1 MRQLREGTVRLTI
14 GMMRSIA
21 SNKPI
26 ACSIWKQLKRWSNY
40 WKKFWN
46 TARRKKMNTNPYTHE
61 AILAPDVIDSKGL
74 GFKVETIVKF
84 AANELT
90 LETGTQLTRRA
101 KDMSTDYET
110 ATKIADDASKMFKK
124 SYSDLIDI
132 TAQLQASAK
141 KASGDVR
148 KSADDLAQGLI
159 KVQKQADFNNL
170 TRYVELLERAATAMT
185 TLAELEK
192 AGKLQKIAGALK

>member
-1 MRQLREGTVRLTI
+1 
-14 GMMRSIA
+14 
-21 SNKPI
+21 
-26 ACSIWKQLKRWSNY
+26 
-40 WKKFWN
+40 
-46 TARRKKMNTNPYTHE
+46 MNTNPYTHE
-61 AILAPDVIDSKGL
+61 AILPPDVIDSKGL

-90 LETGTQLTRRA
+90 LDTGTQLTRRA

-110 ATKIADDASKMFKK
+110 ATKIADEANKMFKK
-124 SYSDLIDI
+124 SYSDLIET

>member
-1 MRQLREGTVRLTI
+1 
-14 GMMRSIA
+14 
-21 SNKPI
+21 
-26 ACSIWKQLKRWSNY
+26 
-40 WKKFWN
+40 
-46 TARRKKMNTNPYTHE
+46 MNTNPYTHE
-61 AILAPDVIDSKGL
+61 AILPPDVIDSKGL

-90 LETGTQLTRRA
+90 LDTGTQLTRRA

-110 ATKIADDASKMFKK
+110 ATKIADEANKMFKK
-124 SYSDLIDI
+124 SYSDLIDT

>member
-1 MRQLREGTVRLTI
+1 MINSYAHSGI
-14 GMMRSIA
+14 
-21 SNKPI
+21 
-26 ACSIWKQLKRWSNY
+26 LK
-40 WKKFWN
+40 
-46 TARRKKMNTNPYTHE
+46 
-61 AILAPDVIDSKGL
+61 PDVVDAN
-74 GFKVETIVKF
+74 GFGWKVSTVTKF

-124 SYSDLIDI
+124 SYSDLIET
-132 TAQLQASAK
+132 TAQLQTSTK
-141 KASGDVR
+141 KVSGDIR
-148 KSADDLAQGLI
+148 KSADDLAQGLL
-159 KVQKQADFNNL
+159 KVQKQADFHNL

-185 TLAELEK
+185 TLADLEK

>member
-1 MRQLREGTVRLTI
+1 
-14 GMMRSIA
+14 
-21 SNKPI
+21 
-26 ACSIWKQLKRWSNY
+26 
-40 WKKFWN
+40 
-46 TARRKKMNTNPYTHE
+46 MNTNPYTHE
-61 AILAPDVIDSKGL
+61 AILPPDVVDSKGL

-101 KDMSTDYET
+101 KDMSTDYEA
-110 ATKIADDASKMFKK
+110 ATKIADEANKMFKK
-124 SYSDLIDI
+124 SYSDLIDT

-170 TRYVELLERAATAMT
+170 ARYVELLERAATAMT
-185 TLAELEK
+185 TLADLEK

>member
-1 MRQLREGTVRLTI
+1 MI
-14 GMMRSIA
+14 NS
-21 SNKPI
+21 
-26 ACSIWKQLKRWSNY
+26 
-40 WKKFWN
+40 
-46 TARRKKMNTNPYTHE
+46 YTHSGV
-61 AILAPDVIDSKGL
+61 LKPDVVDAKGF
-74 GFKVETIVKF
+74 GWKVETITKF

-90 LETGTQLTRRA
+90 LADGTQLTRRA

-110 ATKIADDASKMFKK
+110 ASKIAEDATKMFKK
-124 SYSDLIDI
+124 NYSDLIDT

-148 KSADDLAQGLI
+148 KSADDLAQGLL

-185 TLAELEK
+185 TLSELEK

>member
-1 MRQLREGTVRLTI
+1 
-14 GMMRSIA
+14 
-21 SNKPI
+21 
-26 ACSIWKQLKRWSNY
+26 
-40 WKKFWN
+40 
-46 TARRKKMNTNPYTHE
+46 MNTNPYTHE
-61 AILAPDVIDSKGL
+61 AILPPDVVDSKGV

-101 KDMSTDYET
+101 KDMSTDYEA
-110 ATKIADDASKMFKK
+110 ATKIADEANKMFKK
-124 SYSDLIDI
+124 SYSDLIDT

-170 TRYVELLERAATAMT
+170 AKYVELLERAATAMT

>member
-1 MRQLREGTVRLTI
+1 
-14 GMMRSIA
+14 
-21 SNKPI
+21 
-26 ACSIWKQLKRWSNY
+26 
-40 WKKFWN
+40 
-46 TARRKKMNTNPYTHE
+46 MNTNPYTHE
-61 AILAPDVIDSKGL
+61 AILPPDVVDSKGL

-101 KDMSTDYET
+101 KDMSTDYEA
-110 ATKIADDASKMFKK
+110 ATKIADEANKMFKK
-124 SYSDLIDI
+124 SYSDLIDT

-170 TRYVELLERAATAMT
+170 AKYVELLERAATAMT

>member
-1 MRQLREGTVRLTI
+1 
-14 GMMRSIA
+14 
-21 SNKPI
+21 
-26 ACSIWKQLKRWSNY
+26 
-40 WKKFWN
+40 
-46 TARRKKMNTNPYTHE
+46 MNTNPYTHE
-61 AILAPDVIDSKGL
+61 AILPPDVVDSKGL
-74 GFKVETIVKF
+74 GFKVGTIVKF

-101 KDMSTDYET
+101 KDMSTDYEA
-110 ATKIADDASKMFKK
+110 ATKIADEANKMFKK
-124 SYSDLIDI
+124 SYSDLIDT

>member
-1 MRQLREGTVRLTI
+1 MSRPYAGT
-14 GMMRSIA
+14 
-21 SNKPI
+21 
-26 ACSIWKQLKRWSNY
+26 
-40 WKKFWN
+40 
-46 TARRKKMNTNPYTHE
+46 
-61 AILAPDVIDSKGL
+61 AILQPDVIDSKGL
-74 GFKVETIVKF
+74 GFRVSTITKF
-84 AANELT
+84 AASELM
-90 LETGTQLTRRA
+90 LDTGTNLTRRA

-110 ATKIADDASKMFKK
+110 ASKIADDATKMFKK

-132 TAQLQASAK
+132 SMQLQVSTK
-141 KASGDVR
+141 RVSGDVR
-148 KSADDLAQGLI
+148 KSADDLAQGLL

>member
-1 MRQLREGTVRLTI
+1 
-14 GMMRSIA
+14 
-21 SNKPI
+21 
-26 ACSIWKQLKRWSNY
+26 
-40 WKKFWN
+40 
-46 TARRKKMNTNPYTHE
+46 MNTNPYTYE
-61 AILAPDVIDSKGL
+61 AVLPPDVIDSKGL

-101 KDMSTDYET
+101 KDMSTDYEA
-110 ATKIADDASKMFKK
+110 ATKIADEANKMFKK
-124 SYSDLIDI
+124 SYSDLIDT

-170 TRYVELLERAATAMT
+170 AKYVELLERAATAMT